1 MNIVEHVSLL
11 YVGAS
16 FGYISRSG
24 IAGSSGNTM
33 SSFLKNHQIDFQL
46 AIPTAMK
53 SVSLSPHPC
62 QHVLL
67 PESLILA
74 NLTGVRYIR
83 VVLNCISL
91 MSKMSNISLGASQPF
106 EIS

>member
-1 MNIVEHVSLL
+1 
-11 YVGAS
+11 
-16 FGYISRSG
+16 
-24 IAGSSGNTM
+24 
-33 SSFLKNHQIDFQL
+33 
-46 AIPTAMK
+46 
-53 SVSLSPHPC
+53 
-62 QHVLL
+62 
-67 PESLILA
+67 LILA